1 MQQYAQVQS
10 RVPSTQKPNYS
21 TAYWLYNCSWVLLGI
36 KSIIDR
42 IFLKAVLIIDA
53 LGSNSFRGYD
63 RWSIIVGPTT
73 HITNCHLTFWQMRH
87 VDWEMILWL
96 KVSQVFSDPSCKAFT
111 RQLPL
116 IHCTASLSFKNYI
129 LHYFAFL
136 WNFMALNFFSSCS
149 AIFSRNC
156 CSQWGRKNGPCRKHK
171 DFFLQFCYNFVFPL
185 TTPIHFFLLK
195 ICTNLLWRTQRDL
208 SKE

>member
-1 MQQYAQVQS
+1 MNQECLRHIHVLPLIFGALSSKLIRTGLMQQYAQVQS
-10 RVPSTQKPNYS
+10 RVPSTEKPNYS

-73 HITNCHLTFWQMRH
+73 HITNCHLAFWQIRH
-87 VDWEMILWL
+87 VDREMILRL

-116 IHCTASLSFKNYI
+116 IHCTASLSANTEI
-129 LHYFAFL
+129 
-136 WNFMALNFFSSCS
+136 
-149 AIFSRNC
+149 
-156 CSQWGRKNGPCRKHK
+156 
-171 DFFLQFCYNFVFPL
+171 
-185 TTPIHFFLLK
+185 
-195 ICTNLLWRTQRDL
+195 
-208 SKE
+208 